1 MNTTVIIA
9 LIIIGTASFVGIVG
23 VLISTGIRR
32 FKQSLIGS
40 IFSGIANEL
49 NASGKNLSDV
59 DFSIENQPKSVSDM
73 SSALIPSIAKDFPE
87 LNVRQMASACE
98 QLLTEYLTA
107 IRTGSSLEP
116 EEEKNASRSLYSDG
130 SDKADLPIQVTDAFR
145 ASLRQ
150 RIDNLKEQGKSECF
164 SGIKIHRSG
173 IRSYEKNSGT
183 RAITF
188 QTALEYLH
196 YIKQNDNVIFGDLNV
211 LRQARYN
218 IEVIYVMDENKLAMR
233 DSNSF
238 GMVCQS
244 CGAPVRTIGNKVCE
258 FCGVSLTP
266 VDMRL
271 WRADRITES

>member
-1 MNTTVIIA
+1 MNTT
-9 LIIIGTASFVGIVG
+9 IIIVLITLGIASFVGVVG
-23 VLISTGIRR
+23 ISIYTGIRR
-32 FKQSLIGS
+32 IKQSLIGT

-49 NASGKNLSDV
+49 SAKNLKLSDV
-59 DFSIENQPKSVSDM
+59 DFSPEIQPRSVSDM

-87 LNVRQMASACE
+87 LNVRQMISACE
-98 QLLTEYLTA
+98 QLLVTYLSEISA
-107 IRTGSSLEP
+107 GSSTQSEDV
-116 EEEKNASRSLYSDG
+116 SGSVGTLYSDG
-130 SDKADLPIQVTDAFR
+130 SDKAELPIQVTDAFR

-150 RIDNLKEQGKSECF
+150 RIDNLKDQGKFECF
-164 SGIKIHRSG
+164 SGINIHRTG

-196 YIKQNDNVIFGDLNV
+196 YIKQNDNVISGDRNV
-211 LRQARYN
+211 PSQARYN
-218 IEVIYVMDENKLAMR
+218 IEIIYIMDENKLAMR
-233 DSNSF
+233 DSNSY

-244 CGAPVRTIGNKVCE
+244 CGAPVRTLGNKVCE